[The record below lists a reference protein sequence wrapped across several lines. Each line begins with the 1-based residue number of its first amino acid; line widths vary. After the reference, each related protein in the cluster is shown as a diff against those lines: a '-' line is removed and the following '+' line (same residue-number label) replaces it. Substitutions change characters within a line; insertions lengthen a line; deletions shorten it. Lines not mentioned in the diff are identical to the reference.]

1 MTLKSQ
7 HAATLQLP
15 EDDPYYSWELKF
27 LDRPDTMARYMRAA
41 KWYVFFFH
49 LPNVLQRA
57 RYSFSPRKPE
67 DAKKRIEKTMEWRRD
82 FKPDLIPPEEVGS
95 QNNPCVCWAERQ

>member
-41 KWYVFFFH
+41 KWYVFF
-49 LPNVLQRA
+49 LSLAQRSTEGPVFILSKETRRRQEA
-57 RYSFSPRKPE
+57 HRE
-67 DAKKRIEKTMEWRRD
+67 DHGVETR
-82 FKPDLIPPEEVGS
+82 L
-95 QNNPCVCWAERQ
+95 